1 MKASIV
7 KEIGGKFQTADIEID
22 KPKGS
27 EVLISVK
34 ASGLCHSDLHIRDH
48 SYGYA
53 FPAVLGHEP
62 AGVVEAIGEDVTEFQ
77 VGDHV
82 VGCLIQFCGKC
93 EECLSGRTYLCQHPE
108 YTLRKEGES
117 PRLQGADKS
126 VLNQGFGLGGF
137 AEKILVHEHQLAKVP
152 KEMPFDKA
160 CLLGCG
166 TVTGAGAIINSA
178 KIRPGDSVAVIGTG
192 GVGLN
197 AISGAKIAGATTI
210 IAIDI
215 DDEKLAFSKK
225 FGATHTINS
234 SKENPVAKVKEITEG
249 GVTAA
254 FEVIGLKATSEQAL
268 EMIKRGGSAY
278 LIGMAK
284 PGTVLSVK
292 TFEEMLANAKNLV
305 GVMMGSSNLKR
316 DIPMYAK
323 LYLEGRMN
331 LDDLV
336 YKQININ
343 QVEEAYQ
350 ELASGK
356 IIGRSVITSFN

>member
-1 MKASIV
+1 MKASVV
-7 KEIGGKFQTADIEID
+7 KSVGGVFQTEDVQID
-22 KPKGS
+22 QPKGY
-27 EVLISVK
+27 EVLVNIK
-34 ASGLCHSDLHIRDH
+34 ASGLCHSDLHIRDAN
-48 SYGYA
+48 YGFP

-62 AGVVEAIGEDVTEFQ
+62 AGIVEAVGELVSEFE

-82 VGCLIQFCGKC
+82 VGCLIQYCGAC
-93 EECLSGRTYLCQHPE
+93 EECLSGQTYFCKHPE
-108 YTLRKEGES
+108 FTLRKAGES
-117 PRLQGADKS
+117 SRLKNKENNL
-126 VLNQGFGLGGF
+126 LNQGFGLGGF
-137 AEKILVHEHQLAKVP
+137 AEKILTHQNQLAKVP

-166 TVTGAGAIINSA
+166 TVTGAGAIINTA
-178 KIRPGDSVAVIGTG
+178 KTKAGDSVAIIGVG

-197 AISGAKIAGATTI
+197 AISGAKIAGATII

-215 DDEKLAFSKK
+215 DDEKLEFSKK
-225 FGATHTINS
+225 FGATHIINS
-234 SKENPVAKVKEITEG
+234 KNEDVVARVKQISEG
-249 GVTAA
+249 GVNSA
-254 FEVIGLKATSEQAL
+254 FEVIGLQSTSEQAVQ
-268 EMIKRGGSAY
+268 MIKRGGGAY
-278 LIGMAK
+278 LIGMSK
-284 PGTVLSVK
+284 PNTLISVK
-292 TFEEMLANAKNLV
+292 SFEEMVADGKKLI

-336 YKQININ
+336 YKTINID

-356 IIGRSVITSFN
+356 IVGRTVITSF